1 MQLGIRLHDT
11 KKLPFE
17 ERIANVHELGFV
29 CGHLAPGKVITEFP
43 TTDEA
48 LTPGLA
54 MYMKNVFAKNNVD
67 IAVLGCYLNLA
78 NPNPEQLAK
87 ITHRYMAHIRFASW
101 LGCGVVGTET
111 GAPNETYTAVPE
123 CHGEEALQTF
133 ITNLRPVVKYA
144 EEMGVVMAIEP
155 VWKHIVYNPARARR
169 VLDEINSP
177 NLQIILD
184 PVNLLDHCNY
194 KDQVAI
200 VDEAIDLLEQNKRK
214 FGTDNLEIIKGLA
227 PEALEG
233 LPAPTHAF
241 IGGSSGNLK
250 EILEV
255 LLEQN
260 PRVRVVINAI
270 ALETVAEAMQCL
282 KSMAFTDVDIAQVSV
297 AKGKKL
303 GSYEMMMGQNPV
315 YIFSCTGGETA

>member
-1 MQLGIRLHDT
+1 MNAVIGMEEIMQLGIRLHDT

-17 ERIANVHELGFV
+17 ERIANVHELGFA
-29 CGHLAPGKVITEFP
+29 CGHLAPGKVISEFP

-54 MYMKNVFAKNNVD
+54 MYMKNVFAKNQVD
-67 IAVLGCYLNLA
+67 VAVLGCYLNLA

-111 GAPNETYTAVPE
+111 GAPNVTYTAVPE

-144 EEMGVVMAIEP
+144 EQMGVVMAIEP

-184 PVNLLDHCNY
+184 PVNLLDYCNY

-200 VDEAIDLLEQNKRK
+200 VDEAIDLLGEDVAMIHLKDFIPEDGKLRSVGCGLGQMDYTSVLKFMKERK
-214 FGTDNLEIIKGLA
+214 PFIHATLEDTTPENNVQVKNFIQGLYDNL
-227 PEALEG
+227 
-233 LPAPTHAF
+233 
-241 IGGSSGNLK
+241 
-250 EILEV
+250 
-255 LLEQN
+255 
-260 PRVRVVINAI
+260 
-270 ALETVAEAMQCL
+270 
-282 KSMAFTDVDIAQVSV
+282 
-297 AKGKKL
+297 
-303 GSYEMMMGQNPV
+303 
-315 YIFSCTGGETA
+315 